1 MKNIICIKDS
11 HATGLTIGK
20 SYPIVKRVIGNHS
33 NGMEYCGFL
42 IMNDNNK
49 RQYYSKRRFMTTD
62 EYRDRQLNELV

>member
-1 MKNIICIKDS
+1 
-11 HATGLTIGK
+11 
-20 SYPIVKRVIGNHS
+20 
-33 NGMEYCGFL
+33 MEYCGFL